1 MINDEQFE
9 RKVKAC
15 LDASLENNLGA
26 LDADTRKRLADSRNK
41 ALKSQALKSQALKS
55 QALKSHALN
64 SQSQC
69 FAWLN
74 PNYYLP
80 AGALALCSLFA
91 VILVLNPQDKGVQAL
106 QNDQVAVFELLN
118 NADELEAMTDPDFY
132 VWIDEG
138 LNESS
143 ADEDV

>member
-9 RKVKAC
+9 RKVKAS
-15 LDASLENNLGA
+15 LDANLDNNLGA
-26 LDADTRKRLADSRNK
+26 LDTDTRKRLADGRSK
-41 ALKSQALKSQALKS
+41 ALKSQALKS

-64 SQSQC
+64 SQSQR

-91 VILVLNPQDKGVQAL
+91 VILVLSPQDKGVQAL

-118 NADELEAMTDPDFY
+118 NADELEAMTDLDFY

-143 ADEDV
+143 ADADV

>member
-1 MINDEQFE
+1 MSNDTQFE
-9 RKVKAC
+9 HKVKAS
-15 LDASLENNLGA
+15 LDANLDV
-26 LDADTRKRLADSRNK
+26 LDADTRKRLTDSRSK
-41 ALKSQALKSQALKS
+41 AMKSQAPNSKSQP
-55 QALKSHALN
+55 
-64 SQSQC
+64 

-74 PNYYLP
+74 INSYLP

-91 VILVLNPQDKGVQAL
+91 VFLAFNPQDKSVQVL

-132 VWIDEG
+132 AWIDEG

-143 ADEDV
+143 AEDDV

>member
-1 MINDEQFE
+1 MSNNTQFE
-9 RKVKAC
+9 HKVKTS
-15 LDASLENNLGA
+15 LDANLDA
-26 LDADTRKRLADSRNK
+26 LDADTRKRLTDSRNK
-41 ALKSQALKSQALKS
+41 AVKSQALNSKSQP
-55 QALKSHALN
+55 
-64 SQSQC
+64 

-74 PNYYLP
+74 INSSLP

-91 VILVLNPQDKGVQAL
+91 VFLAFNPQDKSVQVL

-132 VWIDEG
+132 AWIDEG

-143 ADEDV
+143 AEDDV